1 MEASIVSTLYTALVA
16 TTGRILHAARA
27 SCLFAACVFF
37 FAGMSAAHAAQGT
50 APVQRLAP
58 TLAHAAPGG
67 VPQNYVVTPFG
78 YFHPSCVRAIGAE
91 DRVLADGRVAR
102 VDGTIEPWS
111 VCRYAHYTSAGV
123 RVAADAGSS
132 NAASRPHVPEANGW
146 VEASWYND
154 SAPFGGLS
162 ADWTVPPAPAANVG
176 QVIYFFPG
184 LEDYEDVVSILQP
197 VLGWNGFND
206 SAWSIS
212 SWNCCVS
219 GYANYSRPV
228 AAASGD
234 AIQGVI
240 KGDCPAGQ
248 ACTSWDIVTRD
259 VATGKQTR
267 LAKTGSY
274 GQRFDWAMAGVLE
287 VYGVSACAHY
297 PQSGYIDFT
306 AVVLDDLSLRPIGN
320 VPWTASGLM
329 QDSAPAC
336 NYSVGVAPSSASL
349 TF

>member
-1 MEASIVSTLYTALVA
+1 MKASIVSTPCCALVVMA
-16 TTGRILHAARA
+16 RRVLHAARV
-27 SCLFAACVFF
+27 SCLLAACCVVL
-37 FAGMSAAHAAQGT
+37 AGMSAA
-50 APVQRLAP
+50 L
-58 TLAHAAPGG
+58 AAPGG
-67 VPQNYVVTPFG
+67 APVPRLGPTLSHAAAPGVPQDYVVTPFG
-78 YFHPSCVRAIGAE
+78 YFHPSCVRAIGADE
-91 DRVLADGRVAR
+91 RILADGRVVR
-102 VDGTIEPWS
+102 GDGTAAPFS
-111 VCRYAHYTSAGV
+111 VCRYAHYTSAGM
-123 RVAADAGSS
+123 RVAADARPSS
-132 NAASRPHVPEANGW
+132 AASRPRAPEANGW

-162 ADWTVPPAPAANVG
+162 ADWIVPPAPEVNVG
-176 QVIYFFPG
+176 QVVYFFPG
-184 LEDYEDVVSILQP
+184 LEDYENVVSILQP

-219 GYANYSRPV
+219 GYANYSGPV
-228 AAASGD
+228 AVASGD
-234 AIQGVI
+234 AIHGVI

-248 ACTSWDIVTRD
+248 ACPSWDIVTRD
-259 VATGKQTR
+259 VATGKQTT

-297 PQSGYIDFT
+297 PKSGYIDFT
-306 AVVLDDLSLRPIGN
+306 AVVLDDLNLRPVGH
-320 VPWTASGLM
+320 VPWTASGLL
-329 QDSAPAC
+329 QDGAPAC